1 MYTDGRRTLTE
12 NIADLGGFLIARDA
26 YIARL
31 QEQGYNGEN
40 YKAQLKKFYESYADL
55 YCVQYSKE
63 KLEAILTSDIH
74 SLARLRV
81 NGIVMNTDMWYDL
94 YDVNRD
100 NLLYLPPEKRTY
112 IW

>member
-1 MYTDGRRTLTE
+1 MVCKNCMLLCDIFHEISLFISPE
-12 NIADLGGFLIARDA
+12 LSFL
-26 YIARL
+26 
-31 QEQGYNGEN
+31 
-40 YKAQLKKFYESYADL
+40 YADL